1 MSEINTNPIIPTPI
15 IPTIVRIT
23 DMFSANPTN
32 HTVGMAEVVLN
43 DALVIRGLRI
53 MNGMNGLFVAYPNDP
68 FYRGDDFRSL
78 VVPMQRAVR
87 DTIENAVLTAYQ
99 QKLEEKEQK
108 MEVKYNSVEDVMA
121 KNNLE
126 PKDIKKHFVKGGV
139 EVYYPYIGDDGK
151 PHLGKVKFMK

>member
-1 MSEINTNPIIPTPI
+1 MSEINTNPITPTS
-15 IPTIVRIT
+15 VRIT
-23 DMFSANPTN
+23 DMFTATTTN
-32 HTVGMAEVVLN
+32 HAVGMAEVVLN
-43 DALVIRGLRI
+43 DGLAIRGLRI
-53 MNGMNGLFVAYPNDP
+53 MDGMNGLFVAYPNDP

-78 VVPMQRAVR
+78 VVPIRRDVR

-99 QKLEEKEQK
+99 QTLEAKEQK
-108 MEVKYNSVEDVMA
+108 MEVKYNSVEDLMA

-151 PHLGKVKFMK
+151 PHLGKVRFMK